1 MTDETLKRYYT
12 VSGRIPS
19 NYAQRLKNSEISD
32 PNTEKILEYCIWED
46 YRKKILIK
54 IALLKIQIFTFQ

>member
-46 YRKKILIK
+46 YRKKKFLSK
-54 IALLKIQIFTFQ
+54 LHC